1 MNRNTMD
8 FYLVSRLK
16 CHSGHLGSDYF
27 DDTMRE
33 VIYIIYRMDKKE
45 HMVNETKRK
54 PRNRVPTGIR

>member
-1 MNRNTMD
+1 MD

-27 DDTMRE
+27 DETMRE

-45 HMVNETKRK
+45 H
-54 PRNRVPTGIR
+54 G